1 MTAVWTRHAWAQG
14 CSRLALV
21 VAGGAALA
29 NVAAFAQ
36 AQPATAA
43 TEPQADPAAQDQEI
57 VVSGYRASLQSALE
71 SKRRSNEVIDTIN
84 AEDIADFP
92 DANLAESLQRLPGVT
107 IDRDNGEGRTI
118 TVRGLGPDF
127 TRVRLN
133 GLEALSTSGSND
145 SGGTPNRS
153 RGFDFN
159 AFASELFNSLTVRKT
174 ASAEVDEGSLGAT
187 VDLVTARPFDYKGLR
202 FGLSAQGAYFENG
215 GKVSPRFAGLA
226 SDQWETGI
234 GKLGLTFSGAYSK
247 ASRVTDSYSRT
258 VASYDYGY
266 SRPFAVPT
274 LNASSPTGGIPERE
288 GFAAPS
294 TAVCNGGTSA
304 APNLNGVIPGI
315 NITRQAACDSQRGS
329 DPAAYALL
337 YPNGGAI
344 RQYVNGTT
352 IQTTPGSTVIT
363 PTLPGL
369 SRQEL
374 EQERIGLTASF
385 QWQPAQGTLLSVDGV
400 YSRFKNRSDFYQIST
415 IGLNRFNN
423 TTSGYNSATTGSP
436 ALYSSC
442 ATSGAGGVAISC
454 QGSEGTGAVLPG
466 FANSTNPFNLNAYD
480 YYNNPQ
486 SAGYIPNGNGL
497 ALIDALVGKP
507 STRVLEANVNSDN
520 PDQPWA
526 DYLKLGNIDYRSADD
541 GNEYTTTF
549 KQLSATL
556 EQDIGE
562 RLRLTIVAG
571 YSESVN
577 KSLGLLSDLIRL
589 DSGQGTAGND
599 YFVYDERDGG
609 DMPRLDFGF
618 DAADPANWDTV
629 KGFSVLRVQARHTKN
644 DFRNFRADL
653 DWTAFDQDHL
663 KFGFAWRRF
672 GFETQELRRVSQEA
686 VSPTLLEAGSTV
698 AATGRV
704 IDWGSGLDVPEGTT
718 RRFWAP
724 DNRKMAAVFGFD
736 CDCINKYGDF
746 RLSSGG
752 ASNNLGLNY
761 AIRETDTGGYVQYD
775 YDRML
780 FGMGLRGNL
789 GLRFAHTEIAA
800 DGLTTIGAPITN
812 TNSYDDWLPSLNA
825 VLEIRQDLLVRF
837 GAAKVMARPTLSQL
851 APGITSFS
859 VPGVAGATTG
869 GSISSGNTKLNP
881 FRATNLDLSAEWYF
895 APGALISVGLF
906 NKDIGSFPQR
916 LLAEGRLSE
925 LFDPSVVEALRAG
938 ITATT
943 PAGDAQRAYLD
954 GDYPFSFSQP
964 RDAPGGYIRG
974 LEANFQAN
982 LTFLPGFLRNFG
994 IQANYT
1000 YIDSKLTYIIDTG
1013 SATRPQLTGDAPFLG
1028 ASPHSVN
1035 FTLYYE
1041 TPRFSGRV
1049 STAYRSKYYT
1059 VYPLQSGT
1067 CAPGYCLT
1075 PLINDFAGS
1084 QPTTN
1089 VDASFSYRIADGISL
1104 TLEALNLTNQT
1115 SNRFSLADSEI
1126 ITQYASTGR
1135 QFFFGVRAS
1144 F

>member
-1 MTAVWTRHAWAQG
+1 MTIDQQDRRRPASGA
-14 CSRLALV
+14 CLAMALASTIL
-21 VAGGAALA
+21 AGGYASAQTAPPPAGAAESE
-29 NVAAFAQ
+29 
-36 AQPATAA
+36 TD
-43 TEPQADPAAQDQEI
+43 E
-57 VVSGYRASLQSALE
+57 VVISGYRAALQTALDA
-71 SKRRSNEVIDTIN
+71 KRRSNEIIDSIN

-133 GLEALSTSGSND
+133 GLEALSTSGGND
-145 SGGTPNRS
+145 SGSTPNRS

-187 VDLVTARPFDYKGLR
+187 VDLVTGRPLNYRKNFT
-202 FGLSAQGAYFENG
+202 FGLSAQGAYYENG
-215 GKVSPRFAGLA
+215 GKVSPRIAGLV
-226 SDQWETGI
+226 SGKWDTGV
-234 GKLGLTFSGAYSK
+234 GRMGLTISGAWSK
-247 ASRVTDSYSRT
+247 AERTIDSYGRS

-274 LNASSPTGGIPERE
+274 LSAGSPAAGIPERE

-294 TAVCNGGTSA
+294 NTVCNGGSA
-304 APNLNGVIPGI
+304 TAPNLNGVIPGI
-315 NITRQAACDSQRGS
+315 NITRQAACDAQRGS

-344 RQYVNGTT
+344 RQFINGTT
-352 IQTTPGSTVIT
+352 VQTTPGSTVIT

-374 EQERIGLTASF
+374 EQERLGLTASF
-385 QWQPAQGTLLSVDGV
+385 QWEPADGTLISVDGV
-400 YSRFKNRSDFYQIST
+400 YSRFRNQSDHYQIST

-423 TTSGYNSATTGSP
+423 TTAAYNTATTGSA

-442 ATSGAGGVAISC
+442 AASGAGGVTINC
-454 QGSEGTGAVLPG
+454 QGSEGTGAVLAG
-466 FANSTNPFNLNAYD
+466 FANSTNPFNLNAFD
-480 YYNNPQ
+480 YYNNPR
-486 SAGYIPNGNGL
+486 SVGYIPTANQM
-497 ALIDALVGKP
+497 ALLDALVGKP
-507 STRVLEANVNSDN
+507 STRVLEAHVNNSN

-541 GNEYTTTF
+541 GNTYTTKF
-549 KQLSATL
+549 KQLSVTL
-556 EQDIGE
+556 EQELTD
-562 RLRLTIVAG
+562 RLQMTVVAG

-577 KSLGLLSDLIRL
+577 QSLGLLSDLIRL
-589 DSGQGTAGND
+589 DSGQGTPGNG
-599 YFVYDERDGG
+599 YFVYDERNAQG
-609 DMPRLDFGF
+609 MPLLDFGF
-618 DAADPANWDTV
+618 DAANPANWDTI
-629 KGFSVLRVQARHTKN
+629 KGMSVLRVQARYTKN
-644 DFRNFRADL
+644 DFRNGRIDLNWRAIDE
-653 DWTAFDQDHL
+653 DHL
-663 KFGFAWRRF
+663 KFGFSRREF
-672 GFETQELRRVSQEA
+672 GFTTQELRRISQEA

-704 IDWGSGLDVPEGTT
+704 IDWGQGLNVPAGTT
-718 RRFWAP
+718 TRFWVP

-736 CDCINKYGDF
+736 CDCINKFGDF
-746 RLSSGG
+746 RLSPGG
-752 ASNNLGLNY
+752 SSNNLGFNY
-761 AIRETDTGGYVQYD
+761 AIREKDTGGYVQYD
-775 YDRML
+775 YDRSL
-780 FGMGLRGNL
+780 FGIGVRGNV
-789 GLRFAHTEIAA
+789 GLRFAHTEVSA

-812 TNSYDDWLPSLNA
+812 THSYDDWLPSLNA
-825 VLEIRQDLLVRF
+825 VFELRRDLLVRF

-851 APGITSFS
+851 APGITSFV

-869 GSISSGNTKLNP
+869 GSISSGNTKLSP

-895 APGALISVGLF
+895 APGALISVGVF
-906 NKDIGSFPQR
+906 NKDISSFPQR
-916 LLAEGRLSE
+916 VLAEGRLSD
-925 LFDPSVVEALRAG
+925 LFDDSVVQTLRDS

-943 PAGDAQRAYLD
+943 PAGDAQRAYID
-954 GDYPFSFSQP
+954 ADNPFSFSQP

-974 LEANFQAN
+974 LEVNYQQN
-982 LTFLPGFLRNFG
+982 LTFLPGFLKNFG

-1013 SATRPQLTGDAPFLG
+1013 GAGRPQLTGDAPFLG

-1035 FTLYYE
+1035 LTLYYE
-1041 TPRFSGRV
+1041 TKRFSGRV
-1049 STAYRSKYYT
+1049 SGAYRAKYYT

-1067 CAPGYCLT
+1067 CQPGMCLT

-1084 QPTTN
+1084 EPTTN
-1089 VDASFSYRIADGISL
+1089 VDASFSYQVMPGISL

-1115 SNRFSLADSEI
+1115 SNRFSLAESEI

-1135 QFFFGVRAS
+1135 QVFFGVRGT